1 MKKFI
6 EYLKTIIFK
15 TIEYLKTIIY
25 KIIEFLKA
33 LMSIDG
39 KLSSKRFLAIYVF
52 SPVLIIALFTGY
64 PANVLWMVSGLV
76 ATLLGITGIEKFAK
90 KQ

>member
-1 MKKFI
+1 MK
-6 EYLKTIIFK
+6 
-15 TIEYLKTIIY
+15 

-33 LMSIDG
+33 LMSVDG

-52 SPVLIIALFTGY
+52 TPVLIIALFTGFI
-64 PANVLWMVSGLV
+64 PAVLYMLSGLI

-90 KQ
+90 KS